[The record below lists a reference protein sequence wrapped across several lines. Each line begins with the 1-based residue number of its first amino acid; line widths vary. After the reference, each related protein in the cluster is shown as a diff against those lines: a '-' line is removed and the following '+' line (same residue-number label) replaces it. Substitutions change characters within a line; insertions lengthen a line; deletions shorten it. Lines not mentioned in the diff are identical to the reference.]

1 MQLITRGRVA
11 PSPPP
16 KINNT
21 NKIKFVG
28 VYSWNAPKEA
38 IGKERPLTRDEFH
51 QGQAILNKIH
61 SLPHFLSGIFAGRH
75 EYLRKT
81 SGLLTAHRFLFN
93 VFMPRIWP
101 RIEIVNHKYAKE
113 FDGRALQLFSKEV
126 EIYRQ
131 LPGMNDRE
139 LKLLAMQISSRLFTE
154 YEDLSDQYIAQHDG
168 EQSALF
174 TDRAQQEIYGQIAG
188 IARRF
193 NVRPLHWKKYCKR
206 KMNMRAAFSSIARL
220 VNDEWW
226 VRQLK
231 AQRMQWREALLIA
244 VGEVN
249 LQKSGYAS
257 KQAIRDVRARRL
269 AAMEYL
275 KSCDLENVETGER
288 IDLIDKVM
296 GSISNPEIRR
306 MELMSTI
313 AGIEKYAASVGHI
326 GMFTTITTPSKYHPT
341 RQVGAKE
348 KRQVNFN
355 HKWDDAAFSPKDG
368 QRYLVK
374 IWSKMR
380 TAFKDAGIRV
390 YGMRVVEPHHDA
402 TPHWHMML
410 FCDRAQRQAA
420 VDIMRRY
427 ALKEDGQERGAQK
440 QRFQCK
446 HMNKGGA
453 ASYIAKYIAKNIDG
467 YALDGEL
474 DHDTGRP
481 LSETAAAVTAWA
493 STWRIPQFKSIGVPT
508 MGAYRELRRLPR
520 GVSIANEFDELVE
533 AARAAAD
540 TGDFAAYISA
550 QGGANVPRDMQ
561 TVRTARHVVDELNE
575 YDEEIQKVI
584 GIYAPH
590 LGAGHIH
597 ETRTTQWRI
606 VSKAVDVAVHPLNL
620 LSASGAPWSPVNNCG
635 VAMKGAGELLPAS
648 PSEYA
653 SAVMKLIL
661 RGDVGWDEPDVSK
674 VLREAIKGT
683 LVKGGN
689 HQRSYDPFKPKDYAP
704 SARLTASQRDEMLN
718 VMQKLRQYGI
728 AAERWE
734 IEAIVRGASI
744 NFSGQ
749 IYTHSRPLNSF
760 RCDFQ

>member
-101 RIEIVNHKYAKE
+101 RIEIVNHKFAKE
-113 FDGRALQLFSKEV
+113 FDGRALQLFSEQA

-139 LKLLAMQISSRLFTE
+139 LKQLSMQISSRLFTE

-188 IARRF
+188 IARHF

-226 VRQLK
+226 VRQFK

-620 LSASGAPWSPVNNCG
+620 ISASGAPWSPVNNCG
-635 VAMKGAGELLPAS
+635 EVETGAGQLLPAT
-648 PSEYA
+648 PPEYTA
-653 SAVMKLIL
+653 AVINLIET
-661 RGDVGWDEPDVSK
+661 GAVSWNEPDVAK
-674 VLREAIKGT
+674 VLRDTLKGQ
-683 LVKGGN
+683 VSKVN
-689 HQRSYDPFKPKDYAP
+689 HHQHTFNPSKARDCAP
-704 SARLTASQRDEMLN
+704 SARMTRRERERMPQIARDLEQN
-718 VMQKLRQYGI
+718 GI
-728 AAERWE
+728 TPERWE
-734 IEAIVRGASI
+734 LEVLARGAEVMFDDNKYSYSCPVEWPG
-744 NFSGQ
+744 FD
-749 IYTHSRPLNSF
+749 
-760 RCDFQ
+760 C

>member
-1 MQLITRGRVA
+1 MQLITRERVA

-113 FDGRALQLFSKEV
+113 FDGRALQLFSE
-126 EIYRQ
+126 EAETYRQ

-154 YEDLSDQYIAQHDG
+154 YEDLSDQYIAQHDS

-508 MGAYRELRRLPR
+508 MGAYRELRRLPS

-635 VAMKGAGELLPAS
+635 SDGFNTGTNINPTLSDQAATVLNLIDGGEVSWSDA
-648 PSEYA
+648 
-653 SAVMKLIL
+653 
-661 RGDVGWDEPDVSK
+661 DVIK
-674 VLREAIKGT
+674 VLRDALREQMPKAKP
-683 LVKGGN
+683 L
-689 HQRSYDPFKPKDYAP
+689 QRSYDTSKFSNHAP
-704 SARLTASQRDEMLN
+704 SARLTRQNRDRIPYIHFDLK
-718 VMQKLRQYGI
+718 QQGI
-728 AAERWE
+728 NPQRWE
-734 IEAIVRGASI
+734 LEVLARGGSVTYDGIVCSYAATDEWSV
-744 NFSGQ
+744 F
-749 IYTHSRPLNSF
+749 L
-760 RCDFQ
+760 